1 MNYAISRSYTAASVT
16 AFSPVGRRQLTLPRY
31 TGGQSRFRRS
41 RLHITGLMT
50 SSRVGH
56 IDLGRGGS
64 HSNLHEW
71 SEVASVVVDP
81 KDPLRLEGDDFDLLE
96 PVDIQI
102 G

>member
-1 MNYAISRSYTAASVT
+1 MTA
-16 AFSPVGRRQLTLPRY
+16 
-31 TGGQSRFRRS
+31 
-41 RLHITGLMT
+41 
-50 SSRVGH
+50 SRVGCQRGH
-56 IDLGRGGS
+56 INLGRGGN

-71 SEVASVVVDP
+71 RSEVASVVVDP